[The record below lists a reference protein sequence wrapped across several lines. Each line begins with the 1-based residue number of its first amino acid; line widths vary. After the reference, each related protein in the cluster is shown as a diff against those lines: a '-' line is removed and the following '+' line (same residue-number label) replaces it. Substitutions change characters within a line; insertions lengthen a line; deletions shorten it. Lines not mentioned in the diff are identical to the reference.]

1 MISTDKLRRMLRPLR
16 AVFTPLAVLFLLLAA
31 WSARGI
37 VEDTLHQARWQIF
50 AAAALLWAISHL
62 IAPALAWV
70 VLDAGGVPLSYRKA
84 LAIHVSRLPAR
95 YLPGGIW
102 HTVSRV
108 ADYSTA
114 GATRAQLT
122 VLVAIENALPVALA
136 AALGGSGLL
145 LLGHR
150 EAVAGTALALGL
162 MLLAGIPFALRHR
175 LLSAGA
181 PLAWATYAR
190 AATIMLGFWAT
201 AALAFCCYWSAFP
214 LPADAPSLP
223 VVAAAYLLSWAA
235 GFVMVFA
242 PQGLGVFE
250 VSIAALLRDGS
261 GTPFVDAVLLAAGFR
276 AAVLGADLL
285 AYALYLAV
293 RPLRRRNGQDG

>member
-1 MISTDKLRRMLRPLR
+1 MSTDTLRRMLRPLR
-16 AVFTPLAVLFLLLAA
+16 AVFTPLAALFLLAAA

-37 VEDTLHQARWQIF
+37 VEDTLRQAQWPFFI
-50 AAAALLWAISHL
+50 AATLLWAVSHL

-70 VLDAGGVPLSYRKA
+70 VLGAGGVHLSYRKA
-84 LAIHVSRLPAR
+84 LAIHASRLPAR

-108 ADYSTA
+108 ADYSAA

-136 AALGGSGLL
+136 AALGGGGLL
-145 LLGHR
+145 LFGR
-150 EAVAGTALALGL
+150 GGAAAGAALALGL
-162 MLLAGIPFALRHR
+162 VLLAGIPFVLRHR
-175 LLSAGA
+175 LLSSGA
-181 PLAWATYAR
+181 PPTWATYAR
-190 AATIMLGFWAT
+190 AAAVMLGFWIT
-201 AALAFCCYWSAFP
+201 AALAFCGYWNAFP

-235 GFVMVFA
+235 GFAMVLA

-250 VSIAALLRDGS
+250 VSIAALLRDGA
-261 GTPFVDAVLLAAGFR
+261 GTPFVDTVVLAAGFR

-285 AYALYLAV
+285 AYALYLTV
-293 RPLRRRNGQDG
+293 RALRRRDAQDG